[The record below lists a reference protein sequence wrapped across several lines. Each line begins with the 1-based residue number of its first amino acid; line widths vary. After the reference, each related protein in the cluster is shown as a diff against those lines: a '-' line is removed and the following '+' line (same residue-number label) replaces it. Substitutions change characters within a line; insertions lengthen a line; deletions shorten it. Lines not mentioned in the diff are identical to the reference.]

1 MEQQPVQP
9 VEGVTE
15 PKTSG
20 LGRLFGAFFEPS
32 KVFTELARKP
42 SWVWPVVVLMV
53 VALAAQLVIAPR
65 FDMEA
70 TVREQMAQSG
80 RQMTE
85 QQLEQAVAFGGTIA
99 KVAMYASPV
108 FVPILLLVLTGLYA
122 LGLRLAGGEA
132 EFGRLFSGVA
142 HAITP
147 PMLVAS
153 VLTIVVAVQ
162 RDSLVQSE
170 LENLVRSNLGAWLGP
185 DTHKALVA
193 AASVLDVFNLWQAIL
208 VVLALQIIGKIKQ
221 SQAIGVVAT
230 VWVVWIVIKAGLAFL
245 R

>member
-32 KVFTELARKP
+32 KVFAELSKKP
-42 SWVWPVVVLMV
+42 SWVWPVVVLMA
-53 VALAAQLVIAPR
+53 VALAAQFVIAPR

-85 QQLEQAVAFGGTIA
+85 EQLEQAVAFGGKFA
-99 KVAMYASPV
+99 KIVMYASPA
-108 FVPILLLVLTGLYA
+108 FVPILLLVLTGVYA

-132 EFGRLFSGVA
+132 GFGRLFSGVA
-142 HAITP
+142 HAVAP

-153 VLTIVVAVQ
+153 VLTIVVAAQ

-170 LENLVRSNLGAWLGP
+170 MEQLVRSNLGAWLGP

>member
-1 MEQQPVQP
+1 MDQQPVQP
-9 VEGVTE
+9 LDAVTE

-32 KVFTELARKP
+32 KVFAEISRKP

-53 VALAAQLVIAPR
+53 VSLAAQLVIAPR
-65 FDMEA
+65 FDVEA

-80 RQMTE
+80 RQMTQE
-85 QQLEQAVAFGGTIA
+85 QLDQAVAFGGTFARI
-99 KVAMYASPV
+99 AMYASPV
-108 FVPILLLVLTGLYA
+108 FVPLLFLILAGVYA

-132 EFGRLFSGVA
+132 SFGRLFSGVA
-142 HAITP
+142 HAVAP
-147 PMLVAS
+147 PMLVQS
-153 VLTIVVAVQ
+153 LLMIVVAVQ
-162 RDSLVQSE
+162 RESLVQSD
-170 LENLVRSNLGAWLGP
+170 LENLVRSNVGAWLGP